1 MYNDLS
7 DDILKIIFDYI
18 EPSLN
23 MLVLNKK
30 SNKKILPLL
39 RYTFDY
45 YEQIRQIEYLK
56 YMRIKPTYYTLNH
69 YFPYKEMNPPLTL
82 CEGYTIKGLPCSR
95 KCKNRFCFQHEDTM
109 KSYRKTNF
117 YKKLLSDI
125 GTIQY
130 Y

>member
-30 SNKKILPLL
+30 SNKKILQLL

-45 YEQIRQIEYLK
+45 Y
-56 YMRIKPTYYTLNH
+56 
-69 YFPYKEMNPPLTL
+69 
-82 CEGYTIKGLPCSR
+82 
-95 KCKNRFCFQHEDTM
+95 
-109 KSYRKTNF
+109 
-117 YKKLLSDI
+117 
-125 GTIQY
+125 
-130 Y
+130 